1 MHSHSLSPWKKLC
14 YGVGDISQTTG
25 FTMVSF
31 FFLFFLTDAV
41 GLDPRLAGYVLLVGK
56 VWDALTDPAMGL
68 ISDRT
73 TSAFGRRRLY
83 MFWGAF
89 PYALTFILLWLK
101 PAFLTGY
108 WTFAYYTLVFLLHS
122 TALTVTIVPYNA
134 LSAEL
139 TQDYNERTS
148 LFSYR
153 MAFSIFFGLVAA
165 ALPPVIRDSH
175 PDRMAGYFLMGLT
188 FAGLILLPIMIT
200 VFTTR
205 EKFKAAPDRI
215 TAIKPA
221 LRTLWRNRAFR
232 IAVLVFLLSW
242 MTLDV
247 VAAAMEYYITYVV
260 ALKPLLPA
268 ILGTL
273 FIAATLF
280 LPLVNY
286 LSNRIG
292 KPATYIS
299 AMLFWII
306 VLFALL
312 FIPRGAVLPLFLVA
326 GLSGFGVAAIHVVPY
341 TLAADV
347 VEVDEQI
354 SGERR
359 EGLYFGIL
367 TFARKVAT
375 GVGLFLLGNVLSS
388 SGYVSNQ
395 VQPES
400 ALRAIRG
407 VIVFLPAAF
416 LLLAAWLASRYPL
429 TDKEHAALVKELEAK
444 REESIYA

>member
-1 MHSHSLSPWKKLC
+1 MNKGALSPWKKLG

-41 GLDPRLAGYVLLVGK
+41 GLDPRLAGYVLLIGK
-56 VWDALTDPAMGL
+56 AWDAITDPAMGI
-68 ISDRT
+68 ISDR
-73 TSAFGRRRLY
+73 SASRFGRRRIF

-101 PAFLTGY
+101 PDFLTGS

-122 TALTVTIVPYNA
+122 TSLTITIVPYNA

-139 TQDYNERTS
+139 TQDYNERTN

-165 ALPPVIRDSH
+165 ALPPLVRNSQA
-175 PDRMAGYFLMGLT
+175 DRMWGYFLMGLT

-205 EKFKAAPDRI
+205 EKFKASPDRI
-215 TAIKPA
+215 RGVKPA
-221 LRTLWRNRAFR
+221 LRALWENKAFR

-247 VAAAMEYYITYVV
+247 VAATMEYYVTYVV
-260 ALKPLLPA
+260 GLQHLLPA
-268 ILGTL
+268 ILATL

-280 LPLVNY
+280 LPVVSF
-286 LSNRIG
+286 LSQRFG
-292 KPATYIS
+292 KPNTYIA
-299 AMLFWII
+299 AMIFWII

-312 FIPRGAVLPLFLVA
+312 FIPAGAVFPLFLVA

-347 VEVDEQI
+347 VEVDEQL

-359 EGLYFGIL
+359 EGMYFGIL
-367 TFARKVAT
+367 TFSRKVAT
-375 GVGLFLLGNVLSS
+375 GVGLFLLGNILSY
-388 SGYVSNQ
+388 SGYVSGTE
-395 VQPES
+395 QPDS
-400 ALRAIRG
+400 ARLAIRT
-407 VIVFLPAAF
+407 VIVFLPAVF
-416 LLLAAWLASRYPL
+416 LLVASWIASRYPL
-429 TDKEHAALVKELEAK
+429 TDAKHAAIVEELEAR
-444 REESIYA
+444 REPSVYV